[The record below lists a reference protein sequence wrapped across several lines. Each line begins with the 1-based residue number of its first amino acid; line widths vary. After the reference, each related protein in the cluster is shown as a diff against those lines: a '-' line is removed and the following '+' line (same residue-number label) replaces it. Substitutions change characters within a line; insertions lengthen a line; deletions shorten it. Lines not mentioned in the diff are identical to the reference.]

1 MRLLIQFKRG
11 REDQAVESR
20 GQKEDLHAT
29 LAKMQLKNRWEM
41 ESSSVLRRGHNES
54 DGGIWKMALSL
65 AFKGSRFYAIFQ
77 RNKMSLALSLS
88 FHGAFQ
94 VLESRGE
101 MMELVLWLLIN
112 L

>member
-1 MRLLIQFKRG
+1 
-11 REDQAVESR
+11 VESK
-20 GQKEDLHAT
+20 GQKEDHHAT

-41 ESSSVLRRGHNES
+41 ESSSVLQRGHNES
-54 DGGIWKMALSL
+54 DGGIWEMALSL
-65 AFKGSRFYAIFQ
+65 AFEGSRFHAIFH

-88 FHGAFQ
+88 FHRAFE

-101 MMELVLWLLIN
+101 KMELVLWLLIN